1 MSENTKI
8 SIDNMNLH
16 YGSFHALKGIN
27 MEIPKRDHSIYRTK
41 RLRQIHTSEILKPYE

>member
-8 SIDNMNLH
+8 SIDNMNLL

-27 MEIPKRDHSIYRTK
+27 MEIPDHSIYRTK
-41 RLRQIHTSEILKPYE
+41 RLR

>member
-27 MEIPKRDHSIYRTK
+27 MEIPEKEIIPSSKLRSDHGLPS
-41 RLRQIHTSEILKPYE
+41 